1 MSSHL
6 ATMSLL
12 PHFLSFH
19 KKLYWIILRQHIAVV
34 AVFEVEE
41 EGNETGRRNHKL
53 IVKQQLCVHGL

>member
-1 MSSHL
+1 
-6 ATMSLL
+6 MSLL